1 MLNPLQ
7 TLRKSGEF
15 HRRAIR
21 LPDDAS
27 VIQNTN
33 NRSRCAPAQRL
44 HAIPQTE
51 RGRLTKR
58 LDDGNHR
65 VAIQNT
71 RNVVG
76 DSRGEFALSN
86 RCKVAKQ
93 SKRQFPPDEGKSIP
107 IQKEEW
113 SAPMKIPKEIKY
125 LDKG

>member
-58 LDDGNHR
+58 LDYGNHR

-71 RNVVG
+71 SDIVG
-76 DSRGEFALSN
+76 DSGGEFASASRLKIGKNNIASSTAYIGEGVSVEE
-86 RCKVAKQ
+86 K
-93 SKRQFPPDEGKSIP
+93 KRRGS
-107 IQKEEW
+107 
-113 SAPMKIPKEIKY
+113 MK
-125 LDKG
+125 